1 LAAHDNDC
9 CQAFADSYD
18 LSLLPAMRRVEESVL
33 GCDYGGTSWTTRPQ
47 AIQMI
52 ELLDI
57 GQDRHLLDIGSG
69 SGWPALFVADQS
81 GCNVTLVDI
90 PLNALDQAQSRA
102 EVDDM
107 ADRVNA
113 VSASGA
119 ALPFDDATFDVVSH
133 SDVLC
138 CLPEKLEMLSE
149 CRRVIK
155 DGAVSLFSV
164 ISIPPDL
171 SEVNHDRAIEAGP
184 PFIDA
189 PWDYGDLLE
198 KTGWRVTERT
208 DVTLEY
214 RQSLTTLIK
223 AFDSDADLRDALGD
237 DKIAESLA
245 RRQEQIDS
253 IDAGL
258 LKREI
263 FLAIAS

>member
-1 LAAHDNDC
+1 
-9 CQAFADSYD
+9 
-18 LSLLPAMRRVEESVL
+18 MRRVEESVL
-33 GCDYGGTSWTTRPQ
+33 GCDYGGTSWTTRQQ
-47 AIQMI
+47 AMQMI
-52 ELLDI
+52 AMLGI
-57 GQDRHLLDIGSG
+57 GQDQHLLDIGSG

-171 SEVNHDRAIEAGP
+171 SDVNHDRAIDAGP

-189 PWDYGDLLE
+189 PGDYGDLLRQ
-198 KTGWRVTERT
+198 TGWQVTERT
-208 DVTLEY
+208 DVTPEY
-214 RQSLTTLIK
+214 RQSLATLVA